1 MSFESSPWGTPSPQ
15 EAPAANPWRAVDTN
29 PWAQEVAPPTPEA
42 QESRFKMMLGLG
54 KKATETIVAFQPESK
69 LAKMSQ
75 FAESIP
81 SNMTSFGGATEQVR
95 GAFDSVKNDAQTA
108 WENKSDILQASG
120 SYAMNAGLEVGKQ
133 GLGAAMDVLKKD
145 TGVSYERNV
154 ETGERELKVRKAKLA
169 KFALKA
175 AFTGGTSVVNTG
187 RKAGTAGIQG
197 VRKGAVAQVKDARS
211 QALQSAKSYAYGQF
225 AA

>member
-1 MSFESSPWGTPSPQ
+1 MEPAQRSFTQQPSF
-15 EAPAANPWRAVDTN
+15 
-29 PWAQEVAPPTPEA
+29 EVAPPTPEA
-42 QESRFKMMLGLG
+42 KESRFKMMLGLG

-69 LAKMSQ
+69 LAKMGQ

-108 WENKSDILQASG
+108 WENKGDILQAG
-120 SYAMNAGLEVGKQ
+120 GTYAMNAGLEVGKQ
-133 GLGAAMDVLKKD
+133 GLDAVMDVLKKD
-145 TGVSYERNV
+145 TGVSYERNQ

-169 KFALKA
+169 KFAVKA
-175 AFTGGTSVVNTG
+175 AFTGGASVVNTG
-187 RKAGTAGIQG
+187 RKAGVAGVQG
-197 VRKGAVAQVKDARS
+197 VRKGSVSQVKDARS
-211 QALQSAKSYAYGQF
+211 QAVKSAKSYAYGQF